1 MHDHIHDLAVYVSG
15 QSFLSYDSCEKDLHK
30 LSSKTHHLSYDYFLN
45 IKEIDFTKVKNLR
58 SLISL
63 PLSYLNEVRTEEPLL
78 KKLWIWEE
86 GDGARSAYN
95 QILTSSKIENAQ
107 SEENVS
113 TAEVSA
119 NSLEHHDEQLEL

>member
-1 MHDHIHDLAVYVSG
+1 PDFITIKVNAFSISQTLVQDVVLRNGGLRVLSFVGEHI
-15 QSFLSYDSCEKDLHK
+15 DS
-30 LSSKTHHLSYDYFLN
+30 
-45 IKEIDFTKVKNLR
+45 IRNLKH
-58 SLISL
+58 
-63 PLSYLNEVRTEEPLL
+63 LSYLNEL